1 MAKFVLD
8 ASGIIEFLIPGP
20 WTIDIRAFIDKLT
33 ADDQVFVPEFC
44 LLECTN
50 VIWKHIRFNGMPQAV
65 AEDVLNVLQSM
76 PLATVPSER
85 LLLVA
90 LHMAFTNTLSV
101 YDCVYI
107 ALARDL
113 QCPLVS
119 LDRMQRRAAQ
129 AEHVDVMIQMATK

>member
-50 VIWKHIRFNGMPQAV
+50 VIWKHTRFNGMPQAV

-85 LLLVA
+85 LLMVA
-90 LHMAFTNTLSV
+90 LQIAFTNTLSV